1 MVDGVNILYF
11 IDIFLDE
18 SSEIVVRN
26 ATLQFSGVY
35 ELFMVEWELIM
46 DILEHIIL
54 ILGCLELHLDGLLV
68 VPLVD
73 EDVGTG

>member
-1 MVDGVNILYF
+1 MGIMVYF

-26 ATLQFSGVY
+26 AALQFSGVY
-35 ELFMVEWELIM
+35 KLFMVEWELIV

-68 VPLVD
+68 VPFVD
-73 EDVGTG
+73 EYVGTG